1 MNRKHIFCEIQT
13 YTNDLHDTLPWLQLT
28 FEIPLRR
35 EGGVHTIGAGE
46 SVIEEGKSGDTVG
59 AIRNVLYRERQ
70 IRQRLLALSDVERSQ
85 TYEFCGA
92 PSLPVVNFR
101 ATLRIREVADGDRAF
116 VEWWATFD
124 CELERRGD
132 ISATLRGWFA
142 TWLESLRRSLPPPA
156 PALAAAS

>member
-1 MNRKHIFCEIQT
+1 MAEAYYSTIFEQPAAQVWEIVRDFNN
-13 YTNDLHDTLPWLQLT
+13 YPVWVD
-28 FEIPLRR
+28 
-35 EGGVHTIGAGE
+35 GAGE